1 MCIVMS
7 YLVSESY
14 RKLCWP
20 FCVRFIILMV
30 DELSKA
36 NIGGRHILKFIKQ
49 TSCQSLNVLG
59 TVVWHLHGLI
69 KDIDH
74 IHCIY

>member
-1 MCIVMS
+1 
-7 YLVSESY
+7 
-14 RKLCWP
+14 
-20 FCVRFIILMV
+20 MV

-49 TSCQSLNVLG
+49 TSCQSVDVLG